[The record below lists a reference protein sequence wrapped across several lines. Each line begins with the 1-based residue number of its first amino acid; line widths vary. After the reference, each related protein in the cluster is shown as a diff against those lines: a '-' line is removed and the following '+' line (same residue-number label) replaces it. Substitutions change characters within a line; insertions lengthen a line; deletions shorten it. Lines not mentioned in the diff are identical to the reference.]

1 MPDVPAFERRRAM
14 CEGKCECGRLMT
26 FQEAETRLR
35 EMVKGEYCTVSY
47 VRATHRD
54 GRKIA
59 TCNVYFH
66 GGELLS
72 GKTFE
77 EALGKLAESLGI
89 RQDEIHDQAPTAE
102 DMEAV

>member
-1 MPDVPAFERRRAM
+1 MPDVPAFERRRSM
-14 CEGKCECGRLMT
+14 CEGKCECGRPMT

-35 EMVKGEYCTVSY
+35 EMVKGEYCAVSY
-47 VRATHRD
+47 ERITHSD
-54 GRKIA
+54 GHKTA
-59 TCNVYFH
+59 TCTVYFH
-66 GGELLS
+66 GGEWLR

-89 RQDEIHDQAPTAE
+89 RQYEIPDQAPTAE